1 MVMQILNGNQ
11 ILVKT
16 AINLGANFFSGYPIT
31 PASTIMHEWVK
42 QSAINKRLNFIQAE
56 DELAAINIAIGASL
70 AGSISFTATSGPG
83 FSLMQESIGWAFAI
97 EAPVV
102 IVDVMRR
109 GPSTGMPTIG
119 AQGDILQTNFG
130 SHGDYE
136 IPVFYPS
143 RLENIPYYTYQA
155 FKTAEL
161 LKTPVVLLMDGYL
174 SGLQKNVNETELI
187 NVGTISKGLKPLT
200 QSSKTRYFTGL
211 VTNENGDVRS
221 YTIEDYKKWLLKRI
235 SKVEKLADN
244 EFYTYI
250 DRKSENLIITFGI
263 SGILCKQLAK
273 ENFNILILHQLFPVM
288 KSVLEIIEK
297 ARKIAMCEINN
308 GQYIWV
314 LRAMINSK
322 NIQFVKIDDIDISM
336 DNILKQINGR

>member
-1 MVMQILNGNQ
+1 MQILNGNQ
-11 ILVKT
+11 ILVKS
-16 AINLGANFFSGYPIT
+16 AINLGADFFSGYPIT

-42 QSAINKRLNFIQAE
+42 ESRVNNKLNFIQAE
-56 DELAAINIAIGASL
+56 DELAAINMAIGASL
-70 AGSISFTATSGPG
+70 AGSIAFTATSGPG

-130 SHGDYE
+130 SHGDYK

-143 RLENIPYYTYQA
+143 SLENIPFYTYQA
-155 FKTAEL
+155 FKTAEA

-174 SGLQKNVNETELI
+174 SGLQKNVNEVDLI
-187 NVGTISKGLKPLT
+187 KSGVVSKGIKPLT

-221 YTIEDYKKWLLKRI
+221 YSIEDYKKWLFKRMAKI
-235 SKVEKLADN
+235 EKLSDN
-244 EFYTYI
+244 DFYTYF
-250 DRKSENLIITFGI
+250 DKGHKNLIITFGI
-263 SGILCKQLAK
+263 SEILCKKLVK
-273 ENFNILILHQLFPVM
+273 ENFNVLVLHQLFPVM
-288 KSVLEIIEK
+288 KSVLQIIKESQK
-297 ARKIAMCEINN
+297 ATVCEINN
-308 GQYIWV
+308 GQYVQV
-314 LRAMINSK
+314 LRSKINSK
-322 NIQFVKIDDIDISM
+322 NIQFVEIEDVDISI
-336 DNILKQINGR
+336 DKILRQINGR